1 MLKLFPSF
9 RISEL
14 ILDHPMYRD
23 ALRRNAM
30 PVPEGGVEGAQ
41 NAWVDPE
48 AVPEA
53 TAESMVAQGKQ
64 T

>member
-1 MLKLFPSF
+1 
-9 RISEL
+9 
-14 ILDHPMYRD
+14 MYRD
-23 ALRRNAM
+23 ALRRNTM

-41 NAWVDPE
+41 NAGIDQE